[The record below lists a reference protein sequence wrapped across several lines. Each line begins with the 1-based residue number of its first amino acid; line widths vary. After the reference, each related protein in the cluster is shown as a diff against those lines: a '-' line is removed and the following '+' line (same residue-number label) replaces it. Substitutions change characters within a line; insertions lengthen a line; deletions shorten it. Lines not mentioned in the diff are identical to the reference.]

1 MPGGGLDYNRLDN
14 IKGKIL
20 HIGVAEWK
28 TAKAPDAL
36 RTTLGSCVGIVL
48 YSVEKKIGGIAHI
61 LLGEPPAG
69 KIVHRGKYARPA
81 MDSLIA
87 DLAKFDVKPGMLTA
101 RVFGGASMFEAVHS
115 HFLQN
120 IGTDNVKAVRAAV
133 EAYKIPILLEE
144 TGGNAGRTITLNMED
159 GSVFMRAGSREKY
172 FYRTAV

>member
-1 MPGGGLDYNRLDN
+1 MEN

-28 TAKAPDAL
+28 TAKAPDGL

-48 YSVEKKIGGIAHI
+48 YSAEKKAGGIAHI

-69 KIVHRGKYARPA
+69 KIVHRGKYARTA
-81 MDSLIA
+81 LDGLMA
-87 DLAKFDVKPGMLTA
+87 DLAKMDLKPAALTA
-101 RVFGGASMFEAVHS
+101 RVFGGASMFESIHS

-120 IGTDNVKAVRAAV
+120 IGTDNVKAVRAAL
-133 EAYKIPILLEE
+133 EAYKIPILLED
-144 TGGNAGRTITLNMED
+144 TGGSAGRTITLNLED

>member
-1 MPGGGLDYNRLDN
+1 MDN

-28 TAKAPDAL
+28 VAKAPDAL

-48 YSVEKKIGGIAHI
+48 YSAEKKIGGVAHI

-81 MDSLIA
+81 VDSLLA
-87 DLAKFDVKPGMLTA
+87 DLAKLDIKPAALTA
-101 RVFGGASMFEAVHS
+101 RLFGGASMFEAVHS
-115 HFLQN
+115 QFLQN
-120 IGTDNVKAVRAAV
+120 IGADNVKAAKAAI
-133 EAYKIPILLEE
+133 EAYKIPLLLED
-144 TGGNAGRTITLNMED
+144 TGGSSGRTITLNLED

>member
-1 MPGGGLDYNRLDN
+1 VDN

-48 YSVEKKIGGIAHI
+48 YSTEKKIGGVAHI
-61 LLGEPPAG
+61 LLGEAPAG

-81 MDSLIA
+81 MDSLMA
-87 DLAKFDVKPGMLTA
+87 DLAKMDLKPSMLTA
-101 RVFGGASMFEAVHS
+101 RIFGGASMFEAIHS
-115 HFLQN
+115 QFLQN
-120 IGTDNVKAVRAAV
+120 IGTDNLKAARAAV
-133 EAYKIPILLEE
+133 EAHKIPILLED
-144 TGGNAGRTITLNMED
+144 TGGSAGRTITLNMED